1 MMISSEQIKAARAWM
16 GWTRE
21 YLAEEAG
28 VSPGTI
34 RNLEEG
40 KLSHRSVEPVR
51 LVFENK
57 GFKFHGK
64 HGLTLQPSE
73 TKTFAGPDSCEEFYE
88 ELLTIVKQK
97 GGEMVAIF
105 KTQQQ
110 LARALGVTDFARLDR
125 LEQLAKHAVIKCL
138 LSDDRQLSINLPSV
152 HFRTTPQ
159 NPMSPLAQI
168 IFGDTTIVVI
178 SNGREFFFHITKSIE
193 AANIGLKDFAPRWAS
208 AMPLVSMPE
217 AAE

>member
-57 GFKFHGK
+57 GFKFQGK
-64 HGLTLQPSE
+64 HGLSRQPSE
-73 TKTFAGPDSCEEFYE
+73 TKTFSGPDSCEEFYE

-97 GGEMVAIF
+97 GGEIVAIF

-178 SNGREFFFHITKSIE
+178 RHC
-193 AANIGLKDFAPRWAS
+193 
-208 AMPLVSMPE
+208 
-217 AAE
+217 